1 MLVLLLTMRTW
12 YKERVGA
19 AGAGRN
25 RRRLGRRRAA
35 VRQEEGRGAESS
47 HRCRVPGARV
57 GRRGSSRWS
66 HRPFDQAPRQIIDL
80 ARRKWLGRLS
90 WHGSVRSRLLDDNVV
105 DVDERINH
113 QDYVFDSRIQF
124 HTCIVPV
131 FEWERAVYIFVIT

>member
-47 HRCRVPGARV
+47 HRCPVPGAGGAGWELGGEAV
-57 GRRGSSRWS
+57 DGVIAPSTD
-66 HRPFDQAPRQIIDL
+66 HRPREEKL
-80 ARRKWLGRLS
+80 MARSSIMEW
-90 WHGSVRSRLLDDNVV
+90 VR
-105 DVDERINH
+105 
-113 QDYVFDSRIQF
+113 
-124 HTCIVPV
+124 
-131 FEWERAVYIFVIT
+131 A